1 MKDYY
6 QILGVDR
13 NATDDEIKR
22 AYRRLAMKYHP
33 DRCSGDKEAEEK
45 FKEINEA
52 YEVLSDPEKRA
63 RYDNFGYAG
72 GHGGF
77 EGGFGVDFHDLF
89 DDLFSEFFGTSRR
102 SRSRPGE
109 DLHYNIELEFE
120 EAVTGVEKKI
130 TIPRKAVCPICHG
143 RRARPGTSPAVC
155 RSCGGKGQV
164 TFQQGFF
171 RISRTCSTC
180 GGEGSVITTPCD
192 RCKGKGEIQTERT
205 ITVKI
210 PAGVDTGTRIRVE
223 GEGEPGIRGGPPG
236 DLYLYINVKPHPIFR
251 REGND
256 LICEVPISFPQAAL
270 GCEIDVPTL
279 EGKVKLKIPPGTQT
293 GQSFRFRGKGVPAPG
308 RHKRGDLHVV
318 VRIET
323 PTKLTR
329 RQRELLEEFARISND
344 DVMPQ
349 KKSFFE
355 KVKELF

>member
-13 NATDDEIKR
+13 NATEEEIKR

-63 RYDNFGYAG
+63 RYDSFGYTRRPE
-72 GHGGF
+72 GF

-89 DDLFSEFFGTSRR
+89 DDIFSEFFGTSRR
-102 SRSRPGE
+102 PRSQPGE
-109 DLHYNIELEFE
+109 DLHYNIKLEFE
-120 EAVTGVEKKI
+120 EAVFGTEKKI
-130 TIPRKAVCPICHG
+130 TIPKKTVCPICHG

-171 RISRTCSTC
+171 RISRTCSAC

-192 RCKGKGEIQTERT
+192 RCRGRGEVEMERT

-236 DLYLYINVKPHPIFR
+236 DLYLYIEVKPHPLFK
-251 REGND
+251 REGTD

-279 EGKVKLKIPPGTQT
+279 EGKVKLKIPAGTQT
-293 GQSFRFRGKGVPAPG
+293 GQSFRFRGKGVPVPG
-308 RHKRGDLHVV
+308 KRKRGDLHVV

-323 PTKLTR
+323 PTKLTK

-344 DVMPQ
+344 DIMPQ
-349 KKSFFE
+349 RKSFFE